1 MEALTQIVH
10 LLDGFKLSKIDI
22 IDSQDSTSRFTEFY
36 RLIKNGDLK
45 SDEEAAR
52 YFYPDLDKQDQNY
65 RKLKSQFKERLINTV
80 LFLDTYNKNATEH
93 QNALVEAQKLWA
105 ATSILYNRS
114 AVASVVEIAE
124 KLLKHCIYYE
134 FTELVVQITD
144 KLKHIHGTVVGDKNK
159 FNLYREM
166 HLEYLEYYCAELKA
180 KDLMQCIRFNYV
192 KSAAYNKE
200 KFAEAEKAIEI
211 LTPLR
216 EKCETYMFMSFW
228 YYIHVSKYQTRFDN
242 RNIVKTCEEGIAH
255 FKQKK
260 YAASAPIA
268 VLMNQLLIGQ
278 IQLRQYEAGKVTAAE
293 VLTLQVEGTHN
304 WYKTLEQH
312 MMLAFHTQEYT
323 EAYKVYQIALNHRD
337 FKFLKGG
344 NLEIWLLFEAHL
356 CFLLKMGRI
365 AGLTIEKSIF
375 KNFKVNRFLNNI
387 SQFSTDKKGMNIPTL
402 IIQFVLQ
409 MTEKKH
415 DQLVDRIEA
424 MEQYVKRHVKSDEAV
439 YRSHCFLKLLLD
451 LSKVNYSKKQI
462 AARAKSLLI
471 EISNSQLN
479 IMEQGD
485 RIEIMPFEDLWEEM
499 QTLLNP

>member
-52 YFYPDLDKQDQNY
+52 YFYPDLDKRDQNY
-65 RKLKSQFKERLINTV
+65 RKFKSQFKERLINTV
-80 LFLDTYNKNATEH
+80 LFLDTHNKKASEY
-93 QNALVEAQKLWA
+93 QNALAEAQKIWA
-105 ATSILYNRS
+105 VTCILYNRFAIAS
-114 AVASVVEIAE
+114 AIEISE

-134 FTELVVQITD
+134 FTELIIQITD
-144 KLKHIHGTVVGDKNK
+144 KLKNMNGTVMGDRSK
-159 FNLYREM
+159 FDHYQAM
-166 HLEYLEYYCAELKA
+166 HFKYVNYFMAELKV
-180 KDLMQCIRFNYV
+180 KDLFQMIRLDYV
-192 KSAAYNKE
+192 KSSAYIKGKE
-200 KFAEAEKAIEI
+200 GEVDKAIAI
-211 LTPLR
+211 ITPLK
-216 EKCETYMFMSFW
+216 ETCDTYMFMQFW
-228 YYIHVSKYQTRFDN
+228 YLIHLAKYQTIFDN
-242 RNIVKTCEEGIAH
+242 KNIVRICDEGITY
-255 FKQKK
+255 FKGKD
-260 YAASAPIA
+260 YAATAPIA
-268 VLMNQLLIGQ
+268 IFMNQKLIGQ

-344 NLEIWLLFEAHL
+344 NLEIWLLFEAYL
-356 CFLLKMGRI
+356 CFVLKMGRI

-415 DQLVDRIEA
+415 GQLVDRIEA
-424 MEQYVKRHVKSDEAV
+424 MEQYVKRHVKSDETV